1 MAIVDRIVDE
11 GGEVFNVKAF
21 GAAGDGVT
29 DDTAAI
35 QATINA
41 AATVETLPTSD
52 PNYPYR
58 RRGRGGIVF
67 FPPGE
72 YAIRNPGLEL
82 PRQKTLALVGCGP
95 GASSIS
101 ATPGAL
107 SSTTPMIRW
116 SFTAKQSVE
125 YFRMEGLA
133 LGRSDDGPVLV
144 HSQPTDD
151 LVFERLLL
159 AVFRHVYFRSSAN
172 TAGSAETVRIT
183 GALSC
188 HFEDISVF
196 GGGTGFVLARSSH
209 CLIQNLRTDI
219 DSSLYSGMRIIG
231 GGNHVLN
238 DIRIEA
244 TNGGAGIQLEG
255 GTANVQIAGVYFEGK
270 KTNPQI
276 NIEEAST
283 ITILHPALAFPSVQ
297 NATGLRISGSARNVR
312 VIGGFGGDFTP
323 QTGSK
328 AIRVLDGAKHVL
340 IERLALNNP
349 NDPSSNPAGNVEI
362 GATAAGVKIQVYDA
376 KAGYTDHV
384 FTSTI

>member
-11 GGEVFNVKAF
+11 GGEVFNVKAY
-21 GAAGDGVT
+21 GAKGDGAT

-41 AATVETLPTSD
+41 AATAETLPTSD
-52 PNYPYR
+52 PDYPYR
-58 RRGRGGIVF
+58 RLGRGGIVY

-72 YAIRNPGLEL
+72 YAIRAPGLEL
-82 PRQKTLALVGCGP
+82 PRQKTLALVGAGP

-107 SSTTPMIRW
+107 PSNTPMIRW
-116 SFTAKQSVE
+116 AFTAKQSVE

-151 LVFERLLL
+151 LVFERLIL

-172 TAGSAETVRIT
+172 TAGGAETVRIA

-188 HFEDISVF
+188 HFEDISVY
-196 GGGTGFVLARSSH
+196 GGGTGFVLVKSSH
-209 CLIQNLRTDI
+209 CLIQNFRTDI

-255 GTANVQIAGVYFEGK
+255 GTANLQIHGVYFEGK
-270 KTNPQI
+270 KTTPQI
-276 NIEEAST
+276 NVEDAFT
-283 ITILHPALAFPSVQ
+283 ITILHPALAYPSVA
-297 NATGLRISGSARNVR
+297 NATGLRVSGSARNVR
-312 VIGGFGGDFTP
+312 VIGGFAADFTP
-323 QTGSK
+323 QQSAR

-349 NDPSSNPAGNVEI
+349 NDPTSNPSGNVEI
-362 GATAAGVKIQVYDA
+362 GATASGVKVQVYDA
-376 KAGYTDHV
+376 KAGYTEHV
-384 FTSTI
+384 FTSTT